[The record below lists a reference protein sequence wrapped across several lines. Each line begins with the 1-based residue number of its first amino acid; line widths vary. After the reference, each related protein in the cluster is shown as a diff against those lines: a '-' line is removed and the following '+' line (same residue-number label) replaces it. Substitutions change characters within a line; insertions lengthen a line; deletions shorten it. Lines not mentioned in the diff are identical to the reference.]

1 MPSLLISTLVVILHT
16 GEAVTLSE
24 YLFRVLVYLLAFAGV
39 GVTIFWCV
47 RVIEVVRSEISRRV
61 GVTDN
66 ES

>member
-1 MPSLLISTLVVILHT
+1 MPSLLISTLVVVLHT

-24 YLFRVLVYLLAFAGV
+24 YLFRVLVFLLAFGAL
-39 GVTIFWCV
+39 GVTIFWGV
-47 RVIEVVRSEISRRV
+47 RVIEIVRSEISRRV